1 MKKIKKFFINLVA
14 GFVPSRAMRGRIRK
28 MLTKGNVVPPP
39 RRHWCRVRGQINW
52 PITAR

>member
-28 MLTKGNVVPPP
+28 ILTKGDVVPPP
-39 RRHWCRVRGQINW
+39 VALGAGCG
-52 PITAR
+52 AR

>member
-39 RRHWCRVRGQINW
+39 AIAIGAGCG
-52 PITAR
+52 AR